1 MPVPDFTEDEL
12 AKIFKTVEDKKW
24 LVSSWEGHEG
34 DTEWMGELLFGFT
47 FSKKWSVG
55 DFLLECE
62 KHFEPDEVPKFEV
75 FESLFCGRPYVAQPL
90 PTASEMPEL
99 RLRAV
104 QAEIA
109 QLRLQLGVATLK
121 PSSPAPI
128 FFLF

>member
-1 MPVPDFTEDEL
+1 MPDPYFTEDEV
-12 AKIFKTVEDKKW
+12 AKILKTVEDKKW
-24 LVSSWEGHEG
+24 LVSSWEDHEG
-34 DTEWMGELLFGFT
+34 DTEWMVELLGCT

-75 FESLFCGRPYVAQPL
+75 FESLFCGLAHAAQPL

-109 QLRLQLGVATLK
+109 QLRLQLGVATPK
-121 PSSPAPI
+121 PI